1 MQFSAITLTDHSPAE
16 FIRTA
21 RAAEAA
27 GVERLWT
34 SDHLAWRIRRSDPW
48 FGSVPLLAAAAATT
62 SRIRLGPL
70 VATPNFRHPVPFAKE
85 VMTLDHLSGGR
96 IDLGIGAGTDAHD
109 ATVLGQDELTP
120 RERAQRFQ
128 DWTQLLTM
136 LLENDK
142 VTATSGTYT
151 AYDAR
156 MTPGC
161 FQQPRVPL
169 TIAAAGPRGMELAA
183 RLGQT
188 WVTYGHIRH
197 PAEDGLDTWLDGLH
211 GQSLWM
217 DAIAAEAEVDRP
229 RAAAVIGLHNPAPFQ
244 SLAKYDDTIGR
255 LAEAGFDDIYAH
267 WPRADGTGIPR
278 NLLEPLLD
286 RHPRQTEQGPQ
297 R

>member
-1 MQFSAITLTDHSPAE
+1 MQFSAITLTDLSPAE
-16 FIRTA
+16 FIQTA
-21 RAAEAA
+21 RDAEAA

-34 SDHLAWRIRRSDPW
+34 YDHLSWRNLRNDPW

-109 ATVLGQDELTP
+109 ATVLGKDELTP
-120 RERAQRFQ
+120 GGRAQRFQ

-142 VTATSGTYT
+142 VTATSGSYS
-151 AYDAR
+151 ACDAR

-169 TIAAAGPRGMELAA
+169 TIAATGPRSMKLAV

-188 WVTYGHIRH
+188 WVSYGHLRH
-197 PAEDGLDTWLDGLH
+197 PAENGLDTWLAGLRR
-211 GQSLWM
+211 QSLRM
-217 DAIAAEAEVDRP
+217 ADIAAEAEVDRP
-229 RAAAVIGLHNPAPFQ
+229 RAAAVIGLNNPAPYH
-244 SLAKYDDTIGR
+244 SPAKYDDTIGR
-255 LAEAGFDDIYAH
+255 LTEAGFDDIYAH

-278 NLLEPLLD
+278 NLLEHLLD
-286 RHPRQTEQGPQ
+286 RHPRQTG
-297 R
+297 